1 VARASATIALKT
13 FAAAEKDIVCEADR
27 RRAKNGW
34 NLNSTYSHEN
44 RKTTTR
50 KSAMWKKELRGPL
63 SRSSSRSF
71 ICAFREELRMAASRA
86 ST

>member
-1 VARASATIALKT
+1 MARASATIALKT

-50 KSAMWKKELRGPL
+50 KSALRGKRSYVDRSAAHHAL
-63 SRSSSRSF
+63 SVRFAKNANGR
-71 ICAFREELRMAASRA
+71 LASVDVK
-86 ST
+86 